1 MHHLYPPL
9 LTTICILCLTQE
21 NTFAP
26 PSLANILINYSK
38 NFEHM
43 ADFPKHFLLAGP
55 FWLQEITKHPHTLKY
70 GVSK

>member
-1 MHHLYPPL
+1 MLHLHPRL

-70 GVSK
+70 SVSK